1 MKQTRDNHGLPSGR
15 KIEGFAIKL
24 FIALALHPTPPVSK
38 QLMSRNS
45 WQVPISVQLVRHQ
58 CGRGN
63 QGAQKVLAAS
73 AVDVPLVRSV
83 SGTIVLS

>member
-1 MKQTRDNHGLPSGR
+1 
-15 KIEGFAIKL
+15 
-24 FIALALHPTPPVSK
+24 
-38 QLMSRNS
+38 MSRNS